1 MSLTDD
7 QKQIIE
13 RSIERV
19 AELEGDPAE
28 KVYARLFAEQPEME
42 PLFVLDRDGS
52 AKGHMLAEALDCV
65 FDLLGP
71 RAYAPTLIQSELTNH
86 SGFGVPPRV
95 FATFFRVV
103 KETFAEVLGDEWT
116 AETDAAWGL
125 LLAEIE
131 ALIAKQA
138 AKSKYGMELG

>member
-19 AELEGDPAE
+19 AEVAGDPTPL
-28 KVYARLFAEQPEME
+28 VYARLFAEQPEME
-42 PLFVLDRDGS
+42 SLFVLDTDGS
-52 AKGHMLAEALDCV
+52 AKGHMLTEALDCV

-71 RAYAPTLIQSELTNH
+71 RAYAPVLIQSELTNH
-86 SGFGVPPRV
+86 RNLGVPPRT

-103 KETFAEVLGDEWT
+103 RDCFRDSLGSEWDGATDDAWEAMLHDIDAFIAE
-116 AETDAAWGL
+116 
-125 LLAEIE
+125 
-131 ALIAKQA
+131 QA
-138 AKSKYGMELG
+138 AKYGMEVG

>member
-7 QKQIIE
+7 QKRTIE
-13 RSIERV
+13 SSIERV

-86 SGFGVPPRV
+86 SGFGVPPAV

-103 KETFAEVLGDEWT
+103 RDCFRDILGCEWDT
-116 AETDAAWGL
+116 ATDTAWAA
-125 LLAEIE
+125 LLADIDAFVAE
-131 ALIAKQA
+131 QA
-138 AKSKYGMELG
+138 AKYGVEVG

>member
-1 MSLTDD
+1 MSLTDR
-7 QKQIIE
+7 QKQTVE
-13 RSIERV
+13 LSIERV

-86 SGFGVPPRV
+86 SGFGVPPAV

-103 KETFAEVLGDEWT
+103 RDCFRDILGSEWDQATDT
-116 AETDAAWGL
+116 AWAA
-125 LLAEIE
+125 LLADID
-131 ALIAKQA
+131 AFIAEQA
-138 AKSKYGMELG
+138 AKYGMEVG

>member
-7 QKQIIE
+7 HKRTIE
-13 RSIERV
+13 SSIERV

-86 SGFGVPPRV
+86 SGFGVPPAV

-103 KETFAEVLGDEWT
+103 RDCFRDILGCEWDTATETAW
-116 AETDAAWGL
+116 AA
-125 LLAEIE
+125 LLADIDAFVAE
-131 ALIAKQA
+131 QA
-138 AKSKYGMELG
+138 AKYGMEVG

>member
-1 MSLTDD
+1 MSLTND

-19 AELEGDPAE
+19 AEVEGDPAE

-95 FATFFRVV
+95 FATFFRIVRDC
-103 KETFAEVLGDEWT
+103 FRDILGNEW
-116 AETDAAWGL
+116 DAATDTAWQA
-125 LLAEIE
+125 LLADIDAFVAE
-131 ALIAKQA
+131 QA
-138 AKSKYGMELG
+138 TKYGMEVG

>member
-7 QKQIIE
+7 QKRTIE
-13 RSIERV
+13 SSIERV

-86 SGFGVPPRV
+86 SGFGVPPAV
-95 FATFFRVV
+95 FETFFRVV
-103 KETFAEVLGDEWT
+103 RDCFRDILGCEWNE
-116 AETDAAWGL
+116 ATDSAWAA
-125 LLAEIE
+125 LLADIDVFVAE
-131 ALIAKQA
+131 QA
-138 AKSKYGMELG
+138 AKYGMEVG